1 MPETSRRRVGMTSCI
16 VKKKYIH
23 FHNNATLKHLD
34 NPRWSSVNKKPTP
47 KSPTRG
53 ALWAHRGVAMIIVSA
68 KPLDMLSWT
77 VSLNITDIM
86 LCFTKYAIRN
96 TQYAIRNTRYIVLA
110 ETMTKAET
118 PSPMGVRG
126 LRGVSS
132 VRSQILGV
140 TFSVWR
146 N

>member
-1 MPETSRRRVGMTSCI
+1 MNLSSDIHYYSNVLILVLLRKSKISNLKPRLVLIPTPCGTYGHDHSFGQTSRYVILNCI
-16 VKKKYIH
+16 VKYYRYYVM
-23 FHNNATLKHLD
+23 F
-34 NPRWSSVNKKPTP
+34 
-47 KSPTRG
+47 
-53 ALWAHRGVAMIIVSA
+53 
-68 KPLDMLSWT
+68 
-77 VSLNITDIM
+77 
-86 LCFTKYAIRN
+86 YEIRN